1 VRNQRTQ
8 GTIGALSTEGSIMH
22 NRKLRVQRVLC
33 LVVLSFATAISSQG
47 QQSTTEI
54 ASSNAPTSES
64 FRATIR
70 ESELPQRPQVLDKKF
85 VFASALVMGLT
96 ISDLER
102 TQHCL
107 HRGTCIEMNP
117 MLPHSRAGMYAV
129 NIPIN
134 AATMWLG
141 YRMKA
146 QGRRTWWI
154 APALVAAGHGI
165 GTAFRF

>member
-1 VRNQRTQ
+1 M
-8 GTIGALSTEGSIMH
+8 L
-22 NRKLRVQRVLC
+22 NRKKWIQRAFGAAVLC
-33 LVVLSFATAISSQG
+33 LGSVTAAHAQEGPITK
-47 QQSTTEI
+47 TTTI
-54 ASSNAPTSES
+54 TAAAPSVEP
-64 FRATIR
+64 FRASVAQI
-70 ESELPQRPQVLDKKF
+70 EDAPQHPRVIDKKF
-85 VFASALVMGLT
+85 WAMSVLVMGLT

-102 TQHCL
+102 TQSCL
-107 HRGTCIEMNP
+107 HRGTCVELNP

-129 NIPIN
+129 NLPIN

-141 YRMKA
+141 YRMKS